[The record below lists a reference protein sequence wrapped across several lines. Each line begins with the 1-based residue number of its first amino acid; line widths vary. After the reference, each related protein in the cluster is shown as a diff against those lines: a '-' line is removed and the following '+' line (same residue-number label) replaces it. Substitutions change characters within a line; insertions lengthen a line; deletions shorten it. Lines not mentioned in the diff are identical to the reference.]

1 MAIPVAAAGKKTME
15 AKKRIGLVAHD
26 AKKDRLIDW
35 VRSNAGAL
43 RPHRFWST
51 GTTGEKIGE
60 AVEGLDITVLKSGP
74 LGGDQQIGAMIAEN
88 RLDLLIFFMDPLSA
102 QPHEADVQAVVRL
115 ATLYNVVLAT
125 NTAAADFIVSSPLFA
140 QAYEPAD
147 GAPD

>member
-1 MAIPVAAAGKKTME
+1 ME

-26 AKKDRLIDW
+26 ARKDRLIDW
-35 VRSNAGAL
+35 VRANAEAL

-51 GTTGEKIGE
+51 GTTGKQIAE
-60 AVEGLDITVLKSGP
+60 AVEGLDITTMKSGP

-88 RLDLLIFFMDPLSA
+88 RLDLLVFFMDPLSA

-115 ATLYNVVLAT
+115 STLYNVVLAT
-125 NTAAADFIVSSPLFA
+125 NRAAADFVISSPLFT

>member
-1 MAIPVAAAGKKTME
+1 MNTIRLIGRR
-15 AKKRIGLVAHD
+15 KRIALVAHD
-26 AKKDRLIDW
+26 NKKKDLIEW
-35 VRSNAGAL
+35 ASHNGVMLARHELIA
-43 RPHRFWST
+43 T
-51 GTTGEKIGE
+51 GTTGKLLEEK
-60 AVEGLDITVLKSGP
+60 LDRPVKKLLSGP

-125 NTAAADFIVSSPLFA
+125 NTAAADFIISSPLFA

>member
-1 MAIPVAAAGKKTME
+1 MFPKRREKFRLRPTSLDAE
-15 AKKRIGLVAHD
+15 AETFHQRFIELVACQGGIADQHAFD
-26 AKKDRLIDW
+26 G
-35 VRSNAGAL
+35 GA
-43 RPHRFWST
+43 
-51 GTTGEKIGE
+51 
-60 AVEGLDITVLKSGP
+60 VD
-74 LGGDQQIGAMIAEN
+74 IAEN

>member
-1 MAIPVAAAGKKTME
+1 ME
-15 AKKRIGLVAHD
+15 ASKRIGLVAHD
-26 AKKDRLIDW
+26 AKKDLLIDW
-35 VRSNAGAL
+35 VRANAEAL
-43 RPHRFWST
+43 RAHRFWST
-51 GTTGEKIGE
+51 GTTGKQIAG
-60 AVEGLDITVLKSGP
+60 AVEGLDVTTMKSGP

-102 QPHEADVQAVVRL
+102 QPHESDVQAVVRL

-125 NTAAADFIVSSPLFA
+125 NRAAADFVIASPLFA

>member
-1 MAIPVAAAGKKTME
+1 MAASAAAAGKMTME
-15 AKKRIGLVAHD
+15 ARKRIGLVAHD

-35 VRSNAGAL
+35 VRSNA
-43 RPHRFWST
+43 
-51 GTTGEKIGE
+51 E
-60 AVEGLDITVLKSGP
+60 AVEGLDITSMKSGL